1 MNRKRRILHTSI
13 NSSFLYS
20 NKKTDSLTGYPKC
33 MNDIN
38 DARYITAADFLTIEE
53 D

>member
-1 MNRKRRILHTSI
+1 MNRKRRILHTSKFV
-13 NSSFLYS
+13 FLYS